1 MKLSENGPEG
11 VVFCLKSIRKT
22 DMMDLKVMNSVL
34 GELEDEKGIPRAKVV
49 EAIEMA
55 LATAYK
61 KEYAKK
67 GQVIRARLDLNAGTT
82 EFEQIKEVV
91 DESTVRM
98 DSGAEDADSTQ
109 KVAEEPVLDT
119 EGNPVTPLPRYN
131 PEQHI
136 LLADA
141 KLIKRDVAVGDE
153 L

>member
-1 MKLSENGPEG
+1 MEVSGNRPEG

-67 GQVIRARLDLNAGTT
+67 GQVIRAHLDLNSGAT
-82 EFEQIKEVV
+82 EFQQVKTIV
-91 DESTVRM
+91 DESTVRFADNAEEEVKKPARPD
-98 DSGAEDADSTQ
+98 DSGHSGG
-109 KVAEEPVLDT
+109 EP
-119 EGNPVTPLPRYN
+119 
-131 PEQHI
+131 
-136 LLADA
+136 
-141 KLIKRDVAVGDE
+141 E